1 VVTLTAGARD
11 DESFSIREGR
21 ARRPNR
27 EGTDGDIM
35 SDEAEER
42 TLTTNTREL
51 YFDLLKK
58 ALMGLLWD
66 ESKMFR
72 PVDKDIERSFYRKW
86 VYEAVTKRLARSG
99 RQIMQPVS
107 FDLEA
112 RLNGVDWPPFAHT
125 MVGIKRLDN
134 LQSCVE
140 DVLRN
145 NVPGDLIETGVWRG
159 GSTIFMR
166 GVLKAYGV
174 TDRCVW
180 VADSFEGLPPPDP
193 ANYPSDKGDIHHT
206 FDVLRVSLEEV
217 RANFDRYGLLDDQ
230 VRFLKGWF
238 KDTLPQAPI
247 ERLAVLRLD
256 GDLYESTM
264 DSLTN
269 LYPKL
274 QPGGYLIIDDYVLG
288 PCREAVTDFRAAHKI
303 EDAIIR
309 IDDSGV
315 FWQVSRAWR

>member
-1 VVTLTAGARD
+1 
-11 DESFSIREGR
+11 
-21 ARRPNR
+21 
-27 EGTDGDIM
+27 M
-35 SDEAEER
+35 SDEAEEER
-42 TLTTNTREL
+42 TLTTNTRDL
-51 YFDLLKK
+51 YLDLLKK
-58 ALMGLLWD
+58 ALLGLLWD

-72 PVDKDIERSFYRKW
+72 PVDKDVKRSFHRRL
-86 VYEAVTKRLARSG
+86 VYEAVTKHLARTG
-99 RQIMQPVS
+99 KQIMEPVS

-112 RLNGVDWPPFAHT
+112 RLNGIDWPPFAHT

-134 LQSCVE
+134 LQSCVA

-174 TDRCVW
+174 TDRRVW

-217 RANFDRYGLLDDQ
+217 RANFDRYGLLDEQ
-230 VRFLKGWF
+230 VCFLKGWF
-238 KDTLPQAPI
+238 RDTLPQAPI

-274 QPGGYLIIDDYVLG
+274 QPGGYLIIDDYVLK
-288 PCREAVTDFRAAHKI
+288 PCREAVADFRAAHKI
-303 EDAIIR
+303 EDAIIT
-309 IDDSGV
+309 IDGSGV
-315 FWQVSRAWR
+315 FWQVSRLGNE

>member
-1 VVTLTAGARD
+1 
-11 DESFSIREGR
+11 
-21 ARRPNR
+21 
-27 EGTDGDIM
+27 M
-35 SDEAEER
+35 SDEAEEER
-42 TLTTNTREL
+42 TLTTNTRDL
-51 YFDLLKK
+51 YLDLLKK
-58 ALMGLLWD
+58 SLMGLLWD

-72 PVDKDIERSFYRKW
+72 PEDKDIERSFYRKW
-86 VYEAVTKRLARSG
+86 VYEAVTKRLARTG

-112 RLNGVDWPPFAHT
+112 RLNGIDWPPFAHT

-166 GVLKAYGV
+166 GILKSYGV
-174 TDRCVW
+174 TDRRVW

-217 RANFDRYGLLDDQ
+217 QANFGRYGLLDEQ

-238 KDTLPQAPI
+238 RDTLPQAPI

-274 QPGGYLIIDDYVLG
+274 QPGGYLIIDDYVLE

-303 EDAIIR
+303 EDEIIR
-309 IDDSGV
+309 IDGSGV
-315 FWQVSRAWR
+315 FWQVSRLGNE